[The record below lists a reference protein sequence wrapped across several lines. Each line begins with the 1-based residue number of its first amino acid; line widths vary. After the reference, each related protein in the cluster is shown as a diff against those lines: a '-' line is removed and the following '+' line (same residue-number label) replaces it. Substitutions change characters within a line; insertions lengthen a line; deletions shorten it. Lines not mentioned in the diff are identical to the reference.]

1 MKVIVFLMN
10 LLSLGFFTIF
20 SLNCFSNN
28 PKQPNVV
35 LFLADDMELD
45 YLSCFG
51 GDIPTPNIDR
61 LATEGIRFLNASIS
75 SSACTP
81 SRYALLTGKYA
92 GRCEHPDFLKDNP
105 SDEMALIGWNTP
117 IAEKD
122 YTLARLFSQAGYYT
136 GFAGK
141 WHVGVERN
149 KLNLPVIDENAE
161 LSDFKTN
168 QKLQQYQLVLQEEV
182 KKTGGFDEANSVLW
196 ENYEQAPLRK
206 LRYHNFEWITKGA
219 VDFIENAPSEK
230 PFFLYVASTAIHGP
244 DYISSFK
251 QDPLYTLSGK
261 INDLDDSPSR
271 KEIRKILNDRK
282 LRFNSL
288 NLGMIQLD
296 EQFAAIYNKLKEKKL
311 DKNTIIIFLSD
322 HNREPGKGTCYE
334 KGVKVPLLIKWP
346 DAVKAGC
353 ETNTYVQSVD
363 IFPTLNAICN
373 VKTENDLK
381 VDGKSFLPL
390 LNQKKFCG
398 RDNLFYEFGYT
409 RAISDGKFKYIAFRY
424 PKKILNELEKDQ
436 VNEAPNHLNS
446 RLRSH
451 ACITIQYYPGYF
463 DQDQLYDLKNDP
475 YEQRNLAKRPEYE
488 YVLRSMKNRL
498 DSVLHTMKHPFNL
511 KQQEIFESDEF
522 KKMKQNTIDIGTD
535 HIPWWKDIPWPPQ
548 N

>member
-1 MKVIVFLMN
+1 MKVFAYLMN
-10 LLSLGFFTIF
+10 LLSLSFFTIL
-20 SLNCFSNN
+20 SLNSFSNN

-51 GDIPTPNIDR
+51 GGIPTPNIDI
-61 LATEGIRFLNASIS
+61 LAKEGIRFLNASIS

-81 SRYALLTGKYA
+81 SRYSLLTGKYA
-92 GRCEHPDFLKDNP
+92 GRCDHPDFIRDNP
-105 SDEMALIGWNTP
+105 IDEMALIGWNTP
-117 IAEKD
+117 ISEND
-122 YTLARLFSQAGYYT
+122 FTLARLFGQAGYYT

-141 WHVGVERN
+141 WHVGVQRN
-149 KLNLPVIDENAE
+149 KLNLPVIDENE
-161 LSDFKTN
+161 DPSDFETN

-182 KKTGGFDEANSVLW
+182 KKTGGFDVANSVLW
-196 ENYEQAPLRK
+196 ENFEQAPLRK

-219 VDFIENAPSEK
+219 LDFIEHAPKEK

-244 DYISSFK
+244 NYISSFN
-251 QDPLYTLSGK
+251 QNPQFTLSGK
-261 INDLDDSPSR
+261 TVYLEDSPSR
-271 KEIRKILNDRK
+271 QEITDLLNNRN
-282 LRFNSL
+282 LQFNSL
-288 NLGMIQLD
+288 NLGITQLD
-296 EQFAAIYNKLKEKKL
+296 EQFAAIYNKLIEKKL

-346 DAVKAGC
+346 DAAKAGC

-363 IFPTLNAICN
+363 IFPTLVDACN
-373 VKTENDLK
+373 LKTESNVK
-381 VDGKSFLPL
+381 VDGKSFMPL
-390 LNQKKFCG
+390 LNQEQFQG
-398 RDNLFYEFGYT
+398 RDDLYYEFGYT

-463 DQDQLYDLKNDP
+463 DQDQLYDLNNDP

-488 YVLRSMKNRL
+488 CVLRSMKNRL

-511 KQQEIFESDEF
+511 QQQQIFESDEF

-535 HIPWWKDIPWPPQ
+535 HIPWWKDITWPPKI
-548 N
+548 